1 MRGPLSFLS
10 HQHPIDDCVLTMSYA
25 PCLITHPEQS
35 NRRPDDDQILGAFL
49 FHVCFLP
56 TRFNLRFS
64 L

>member
-1 MRGPLSFLS
+1 
-10 HQHPIDDCVLTMSYA
+10 MSYA